1 MHDPNTHAPTARVAV
16 RGALQ
21 AALGLEYHDERL
33 DPATGRVL
41 DELLENGYTVVRP
54 ARIESSRV
62 EDLLI
67 AVRPVW
73 DSTEGGD
80 DARLRAVVT
89 ELVPLIAYR
98 LGHHAGTVTG
108 HRQGRRSR

>member
-1 MHDPNTHAPTARVAV
+1 MQDPNVHSPNAQVAV

-21 AALGLEYHDERL
+21 TALGLEYHDDRL
-33 DPATGRVL
+33 DSATDRVL
-41 DELLENGYTVVRP
+41 ATLLERGYTVVRP
-54 ARIESSRV
+54 AKVESSRV
-62 EDLLI
+62 EDLLT

-73 DSTEGGD
+73 ESTGGDD
-80 DARLRAVVT
+80 DARLRAVVA

-108 HRQGRRSR
+108 HHQGRRSR